1 VASVKGVLIS
11 SMKAFLERQYGADAV
26 AAATNELPPEEIALI
41 QKRCLDA
48 TMYPYEMMIAH
59 RHLMRLVAAKQP
71 NTAADFGL
79 FLAEYVFKGVYKPL
93 LAKDPATMVAKI
105 PWVKDFFYGDYEH
118 VEVSMTGPSSCL
130 LIYRY
135 EEGVRQSRAA
145 CQSVGSFW
153 ARTLEL
159 AGAGKV
165 AVTHGTCVRDGANR
179 CEYVLKW

>member
-1 VASVKGVLIS
+1 MASVKGVLIS
-11 SMKAFLERQYGADAV
+11 AMKSFLEQQYGADAV

-48 TMYPYEMMIAH
+48 SMYPYEMMTAH
-59 RHLMRLVAAKQP
+59 RHVMRLVAAKQA
-71 NTAADFGL
+71 NAAADVGAFI
-79 FLAEYVFKGVYKPL
+79 ADYVFKGVYKPL
-93 LAKDPATMVAKI
+93 LAKDPAAMVSKI
-105 PWVKDFFYGDYEH
+105 PWVKDFFYGDYEK
-118 VEVSMTGPSSCL
+118 VEASMTGPSACL

-135 EEGVRQSRAA
+135 EKGVRQSRAA
-145 CQSVGSFW
+145 CQSLGSFW

-179 CEYVLKW
+179 CEFALTW